1 MRSDTVKVN
10 KKNVRMV
17 AHRGVSGLER
27 ENTLPAFVA
36 AGNRSYYGV
45 ETDVWR
51 TRDGKYVLLHDGDT
65 NRVAA
70 GDKVVAW
77 EASYDLIRSVQ
88 LTDMDGSVGR
98 IDLRVPSLQEY
109 ISVSKKYVKKC
120 ILELKGEYTVEY
132 VDEICDIIDSLGYL
146 DGVIFI
152 SFSLQN
158 LKNLRVNHPDQPAQ
172 FLVAS
177 FPDWLIDALVENR
190 LGLDIYYPVLTEEH
204 VKALKEKNIEI
215 NIWTCDN
222 ADDAQKY
229 IDMGVD
235 YITSNILE

>member
-109 ISVSKKYVKKC
+109 ISVCKKYGKKC

-172 FLVAS
+172 FLVSS

>member
-1 MRSDTVKVN
+1 
-10 KKNVRMV
+10 MV

-109 ISVSKKYVKKC
+109 ISV
-120 ILELKGEYTVEY
+120 
-132 VDEICDIIDSLGYL
+132 
-146 DGVIFI
+146 
-152 SFSLQN
+152 
-158 LKNLRVNHPDQPAQ
+158 
-172 FLVAS
+172 
-177 FPDWLIDALVENR
+177 
-190 LGLDIYYPVLTEEH
+190 
-204 VKALKEKNIEI
+204 
-215 NIWTCDN
+215 
-222 ADDAQKY
+222 
-229 IDMGVD
+229 
-235 YITSNILE
+235 